1 MNKRWGILVLI
12 VIAIIFYLTFQ
23 SPSQTMGLSEG
34 VRGWLASHGIFL
46 DSSTVRS
53 NAHLPEYILLGIS
66 LCLFVGW
73 KKALLFGPLVGIIDE
88 VIRIPLPTRHF
99 DIIDLLKDFA
109 GVILGVLL
117 VVILK
122 KITKK

>member
-1 MNKRWGILVLI
+1 MNKRWGFLVLI
-12 VIAIIFYLTFQ
+12 VIVVIFYLTFQ

-34 VRGWLASHGIFL
+34 VRGWLASHGIVL
-46 DSSTVRS
+46 DSSTIRS

-109 GVILGVLL
+109 GVFLGVLL

>member
-12 VIAIIFYLTFQ
+12 VIAIIFYLIFQ

-34 VRGWLASHGIFL
+34 VRGWLASHGIVL

-88 VIRIPLPTRHF
+88 VIRIPLPIRHF

>member
-34 VRGWLASHGIFL
+34 VRGWLASHGIVL

>member
-34 VRGWLASHGIFL
+34 VRGWLASHGIVL

-53 NAHLPEYILLGIS
+53 NAHLSEYILLGIS

>member
-34 VRGWLASHGIFL
+34 GRGWLASHGIVL